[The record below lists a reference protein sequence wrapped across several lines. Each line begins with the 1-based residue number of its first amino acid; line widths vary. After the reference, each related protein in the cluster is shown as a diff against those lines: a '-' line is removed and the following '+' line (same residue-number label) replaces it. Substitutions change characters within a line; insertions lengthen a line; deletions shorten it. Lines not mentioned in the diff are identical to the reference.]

1 MEVII
6 KKPTNVYIMLEIE
19 VLICTLNL
27 FTVMI
32 KLSRMIKM
40 RVTYHTLINNLTL
53 LTPMVII
60 QIDIDKPDKRKIEA

>member
-1 MEVII
+1 
-6 KKPTNVYIMLEIE
+6 MLEIE

-60 QIDIDKPDKRKIEA
+60 